1 MPLLPALA
9 YGFATTF
16 RMRDLA
22 PCFAGAKIRQSKTQ
36 IVAEYGADRLAV
48 GFDFGAIV
56 FINVP
61 GEERTRA
68 IGAIIAK
75 VATDEPHPPLEE
87 DFLVEIKDTAP
98 THGEV
103 RFDRVAVPALEPAT
117 VDVIALLLAQ
127 SVAIDYYEEDLQE
140 ILGGLGRRTDYM
152 ARTGRL
158 QGSTREITRFV
169 GSSISTKNQ
178 ILAALALLDKPSS
191 TWESEALDR
200 LFRDLRTMLEIE
212 ERYKAVADKLRA
224 IQETF
229 ELFLDLIATR
239 RSHLME
245 MTIILL
251 ITFEIVMALVQKL

>member
-1 MPLLPALA
+1 MPLLSALA

-16 RMRDLA
+16 KMRDLA
-22 PCFAGAKIRQSKTQ
+22 PCFAGAKIRQAKTQ
-36 IVAEYGADRLAV
+36 IVAEYGPDRLAI
-48 GFDFGAIV
+48 GFDFGAII

-68 IGAIIAK
+68 IGTILQR

-87 DFLVEIKDTAP
+87 DFLIDVRDNAP
-98 THGEV
+98 PQGEV
-103 RFDRVAVPALEPAT
+103 RFDRVAVPALDPPT
-117 VDVIALLLAQ
+117 VDVIAILLAQ

-140 ILGGLGRRTDYM
+140 ILAGLARRTDHM
-152 ARTGRL
+152 ARTGRIL
-158 QGSTREITRFV
+158 GSTREITRFV

-178 ILAALALLDKPSS
+178 IIAALSLLDKPIV
-191 TWESEALDR
+191 TWESESLDR
-200 LFRDLRTMLEIE
+200 LYRDLRTMLEIE
-212 ERYKAVADKLRA
+212 DRYESLADKLRT

-239 RSHLME
+239 RAQIME

-251 ITFEIVMALVQKL
+251 IALEIVMALAQKL